1 MVSKGDELIHSTLRQ
16 PGAVASS
23 GIFGNSSLRR
33 DTGSLRPLRRRKA
46 NVAHTI
52 SFSHNLSL
60 DGDHCLTRF
69 CICLYA
75 APQRTDWK
83 LVVVSDLFTWAEVSF
98 GVNDNLRLV
107 RNLYD
112 LSIAIWFA
120 TVIDEACQIPL
131 QPRHSE

>member
-1 MVSKGDELIHSTLRQ
+1 MHLCTYVY
-16 PGAVASS
+16 GA
-23 GIFGNSSLRR
+23 
-33 DTGSLRPLRRRKA
+33 PE
-46 NVAHTI
+46 
-52 SFSHNLSL
+52 
-60 DGDHCLTRF
+60 
-69 CICLYA
+69 
-75 APQRTDWK
+75 RTNWK
-83 LVVVSDLFTWAEVSF
+83 LVVVSDLLTRAEVSF